1 MKRFFPQPHTFVDR
15 NGKCVCDRSEINVA
29 SSRRA
34 GAVPAAPRCRW
45 PASATSSC
53 AHRHRH
59 MLRRIAGMTN
69 SQECWLSS
77 SNRRI
82 DNLEF
87 DVCLMFEI
95 ETVFICCV
103 KEQHSRTPILAR
115 FCEPRNAETRCPA
128 QIDRASRFRTPG
140 HEKRT
145 PILVRFSLVLF
156 EAKRYKTRMKGN
168 DYDLPAATPHGQLEV
183 LETRKRSMTNCPI
196 HKVASPS
203 A

>member
-1 MKRFFPQPHTFVDR
+1 VVLKRFFPQPHTFVDR

-77 SNRRI
+77 SNRRF

-87 DVCLMFEI
+87 DVFLMCEI
-95 ETVFICCV
+95 ETVLICFFV
-103 KEQHSRTPILAR
+103 KEQHLRTPILAR
-115 FCEPRNAETRCPA
+115 VFEPKM
-128 QIDRASRFRTPG
+128 Q
-140 HEKRT
+140 KRDARRKYS
-145 PILVRFSLVLF
+145 V
-156 EAKRYKTRMKGN
+156 KTRIFRIAEIRQETSGYTRPNYVSAKMS
-168 DYDLPAATPHGQLEV
+168 LELAAG
-183 LETRKRSMTNCPI
+183 
-196 HKVASPS
+196 A